1 MIFVK
6 LSQVVTYCAMF
17 CAVCKLQT
25 GLKLLNM
32 SLAASLVVLAGDV
45 SLNPGPIKDPC
56 VLCAKGCRANQ
67 KAVQCDDCDRWFH
80 AKCMNMNHRE
90 YLDVSNST
98 ANWCCT
104 DCLFPGPFS
113 PTNSDC
119 NMKTTASNDSNDPDP
134 EVHLVR
140 GFKIAHLNINRLI
153 NKMDDVRELMST
165 HVFDVLALSE
175 TWLSPNITHNEVD
188 IPGYTVAR
196 KDRTGSAKLNGGG
209 VLLYVR
215 ENIPFTVK
223 NDLAAKNEEL
233 LWIEI
238 NRPKCKPLLIAAAYK
253 PSLHS

>member
-1 MIFVK
+1 
-6 LSQVVTYCAMF
+6 
-17 CAVCKLQT
+17 
-25 GLKLLNM
+25 
-32 SLAASLVVLAGDV
+32 
-45 SLNPGPIKDPC
+45 
-56 VLCAKGCRANQ
+56 
-67 KAVQCDDCDRWFH
+67 
-80 AKCMNMNHRE
+80 
-90 YLDVSNST
+90 
-98 ANWCCT
+98 
-104 DCLFPGPFS
+104 
-113 PTNSDC
+113 
-119 NMKTTASNDSNDPDP
+119 
-134 EVHLVR
+134 
-140 GFKIAHLNINRLI
+140 
-153 NKMDDVRELMST
+153 MDGVRELMST

-253 PSLHS
+253 PPNLKETNFIDSLSNSFAKTDLEKNGIVLLGDFNIDQLGKSPASTLLKSFAINNDFKQIINEPTRITEYSKTLIDREPTENTKLFNLVSFTRR